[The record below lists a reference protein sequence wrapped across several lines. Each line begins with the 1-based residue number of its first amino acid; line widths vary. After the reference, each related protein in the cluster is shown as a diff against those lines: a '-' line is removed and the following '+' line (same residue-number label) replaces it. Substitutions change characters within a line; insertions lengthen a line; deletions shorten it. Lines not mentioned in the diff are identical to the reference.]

1 MQKKVFICSPFRGDM
16 EGNAKKAVAY
26 SRMACEKGY
35 LPIAP
40 HLLFP
45 QFLQEGIEAE
55 RKLGIKMGLE
65 LLLCCDE
72 VWVFGEATE
81 GMAVEIAFATKNG
94 KEIRFMEPEVM
105 KGECSDEDGHGGD
118 TADRE

>member
-16 EGNAKKAVAY
+16 EGNAKRAAAY

-35 LPIAP
+35 FPIAP

-72 VWVFGEATE
+72 VWGFGEATE
-81 GMAVEIAFATKNG
+81 GMAAEIAFATKNG
-94 KEIRFMEPEVM
+94 KEIRFMEMEVM
-105 KGECSDEDGHGGD
+105 EGGCSDEDGHGGD
-118 TADRE
+118 TADSE